1 MAGLE
6 TYPELPD
13 SRSIRVIK
21 LHGATCPSD
30 EIRFDLITV
39 SLDAPLPYEA
49 ISYTWSGQPLD
60 RPVYAN
66 GREYLVTRNA
76 EDVMRRLRPNKSD
89 HSRNLWIDAIC
100 INQKDDKEKAVEV
113 QLMYEIYANAERVN
127 IWLGQ
132 GSESTALALKWLRW
146 YSWTFSPVWKA
157 QAKCAGAIT
166 SASSIFIRLLLGI
179 AVICMSC
186 VCACIMLLVGAVVL
200 FPFGLLPIFKSGRSC
215 YSPFQLLQLIHTV
228 PGYKQQFRDGLAE
241 LASME
246 YWERAWT
253 VQEANANE
261 LCFILCGSSAPLR
274 LDLFY
279 MSHYMIPPIYIFST
293 LNNSKLNQRYSLH
306 MLDIFHTHTQA
317 EFGTQIFDVL
327 CKTKATIAKDKLFAI
342 RAMFPDSL
350 GALTIDYSVSDSDI
364 YTEAARIVLEET
376 QDVEFFRYAC
386 QPGREDKFP
395 SWVPSWSALI
405 DIPDWICKFAPATI
419 SQEAIIVEEDDMKV
433 LTLKGRLVDKAASAI
448 SERFPSVAPLQVPW
462 SRSLDLNVA
471 REAFVVL
478 RGWVH
483 STGATDNQDPCM
495 HQLAWVISQMIN
507 PDVNDVLAWLQ
518 LTWSEDNF
526 GMEKLWDYGLHG
538 GEVCDSRKIT
548 VNFLQ
553 MVSGRSLFMTETGR
567 VGMSTLVIRPG
578 DEIALLTGEKLPYVI
593 RKNLDRPDKYSLVA
607 PCWLSGALMGEEWPG
622 WNGQLEDLED
632 IELV

>member
-6 TYPELPD
+6 TYPELPN

-21 LHGATCPSD
+21 LHGATGPSD
-30 EIRFDLITV
+30 DIRFDLITV
-39 SLDAPLPYEA
+39 SLDDPLPYEA

-66 GREYLVTRNA
+66 GTEYLVTRNA
-76 EDVMRRLRPNKSD
+76 EDVMRRLRPNKPER
-89 HSRNLWIDAIC
+89 SRNLWIDAIC

-113 QLMYEIYANAERVN
+113 QLMYEIYAGAERVN

-132 GSESTALALKWLRW
+132 GSESTALALRWLRW

-157 QAKCAGAIT
+157 QARFAGAIT
-166 SASSIFIRLLLGI
+166 SS
-179 AVICMSC
+179 
-186 VCACIMLLVGAVVL
+186 
-200 FPFGLLPIFKSGRSC
+200 
-215 YSPFQLLQLIHTV
+215 
-228 PGYKQQFRDGLAE
+228 GYKQQFRDGLAD

-261 LCFILCGSSAPLR
+261 MCFILCGSSAPLR

-306 MLDIFHTHTQA
+306 MLDIFHTHVQA

-350 GALTIDYSVSDSDI
+350 GALTIDYSVPDSDI

-376 QDVEFFRYAC
+376 QNVEFFRYAC

-419 SQEAIIVEEDDMKV
+419 SQEAVIIEDDNAK
-433 LTLKGRLVDKAASAI
+433 LLKLKGRRVDKAASAI
-448 SERFPSVAPLQVPW
+448 SERFPNVAPLQVPW
-462 SRSLDLNVA
+462 SRSLDLDVA
-471 REAFVVL
+471 REAFVVF
-478 RGWVH
+478 REWVH
-483 STGATDNQDPCM
+483 STGAANNEDPCM
-495 HQLAWVISQMIN
+495 HQLAWMISQMIN
-507 PDVNDVLAWLQ
+507 LDVNDVLVWFQ
-518 LTWSEDNF
+518 LTWFEDNF

-538 GEVCDSRKIT
+538 REGCDSRKFT

-553 MVSGRSLFMTETGR
+553 MVSGRSLFMTKTGR
-567 VGMSTLVIRPG
+567 VGMSTLVIHPG

-593 RKNLDRPDKYSLVA
+593 RKNFDRPDKYALVA

-622 WNGQLEDLED
+622 WNGQLEDLKD

>member
-1 MAGLE
+1 MSQENSVELPIIKAIGPNYNYRIHSTLETHNLSIPSVMDRNNMAGLE

-21 LHGATCPSD
+21 LHGATSPSD
-30 EIRFDLITV
+30 DIRFDLITV

-76 EDVMRRLRPNKSD
+76 EDVMRRLRPNKPE

-100 INQKDDKEKAVEV
+100 INQKDDREKAVEV

-146 YSWTFSPVWKA
+146 YSWTFSPVWRA
-157 QAKCAGAIT
+157 QAKC
-166 SASSIFIRLLLGI
+166 
-179 AVICMSC
+179 
-186 VCACIMLLVGAVVL
+186 
-200 FPFGLLPIFKSGRSC
+200 
-215 YSPFQLLQLIHTV
+215 
-228 PGYKQQFRDGLAE
+228 YKKQFRDGLAD

-306 MLDIFHTHTQA
+306 ILDIFHTHTQA

-350 GALTIDYSVSDSDI
+350 GALTIDYSVPDSDI

-376 QDVEFFRYAC
+376 QNVEFFRYAC

-395 SWVPSWSALI
+395 SWVPLWSALI
-405 DIPDWICKFAPATI
+405 DIPDWICKFAPATLT
-419 SQEAIIVEEDDMKV
+419 QDAIIIEDDDMRV
-433 LTLKGRLVDKAASAI
+433 LTLKGRRVDKAVSAI
-448 SERFPSVAPLQVPW
+448 SGRFPSVALLQVPW
-462 SRSLDLNVA
+462 SRSLDLDVA
-471 REAFVVL
+471 REAFVVF
-478 RGWVH
+478 REWVH
-483 STGATDNQDPCM
+483 STGAADNQDPCM
-495 HQLAWVISQMIN
+495 QQLAWMISQMIN
-507 PDVNDVLAWLQ
+507 LDVNDVLAWFQ

-538 GEVCDSRKIT
+538 GEVCDCRKFT

>member
-1 MAGLE
+1 
-6 TYPELPD
+6 
-13 SRSIRVIK
+13 
-21 LHGATCPSD
+21 
-30 EIRFDLITV
+30 
-39 SLDAPLPYEA
+39 
-49 ISYTWSGQPLD
+49 
-60 RPVYAN
+60 
-66 GREYLVTRNA
+66 
-76 EDVMRRLRPNKSD
+76 MRRLRPNKPER
-89 HSRNLWIDAIC
+89 SRNLWIDAIC

-132 GSESTALALKWLRW
+132 GSESTALALRWLRW

-157 QAKCAGAIT
+157 QARFAGAIT
-166 SASSIFIRLLLGI
+166 SSGSIFIRLLLGI

-186 VCACIMLLVGAVVL
+186 VSACIMLLVGAVVL
-200 FPFGLLPIFKSGRSC
+200 FPFGLLPIFKS
-215 YSPFQLLQLIHTV
+215 
-228 PGYKQQFRDGLAE
+228 YKQQFRDGLAD

-261 LCFILCGSSAPLR
+261 MCFILCGSSAPLR

-306 MLDIFHTHTQA
+306 MLDIFHTHVQA

-350 GALTIDYSVSDSDI
+350 GALTIDYSVPDSDI

-376 QDVEFFRYAC
+376 QNVEFFRYAC

-419 SQEAIIVEEDDMKV
+419 SQEAVIIEDDNAK
-433 LTLKGRLVDKAASAI
+433 LLKLKGRRVDKAASAI
-448 SERFPSVAPLQVPW
+448 SERFPNVAPLQVPW
-462 SRSLDLNVA
+462 SRSLDLDVA
-471 REAFVVL
+471 REAFVVF
-478 RGWVH
+478 REWVH
-483 STGATDNQDPCM
+483 STGAANNEDPCM
-495 HQLAWVISQMIN
+495 HQLAWMISQMIN
-507 PDVNDVLAWLQ
+507 LDVNDVLVWFQ
-518 LTWSEDNF
+518 LTWFEDNF

-538 GEVCDSRKIT
+538 REGCDSRKFT

-553 MVSGRSLFMTETGR
+553 MVSGRSLFMTKTGR
-567 VGMSTLVIRPG
+567 VGMSTLVIHPG

-593 RKNLDRPDKYSLVA
+593 RKNFDRPDKYALVA

-622 WNGQLEDLED
+622 WNGQLEDLKD
-632 IELV
+632 IELL

>member
-21 LHGATCPSD
+21 LHGATSPSD
-30 EIRFDLITV
+30 DIRFDLITV
-39 SLDAPLPYEA
+39 SLDVPLPYEA

-76 EDVMRRLRPNKSD
+76 KDVMKRLRPNKPE

-100 INQKDDKEKAVEV
+100 INQKDDREKAVEV

-146 YSWTFSPVWKA
+146 YSWTFSPVWRA

-166 SASSIFIRLLLGI
+166 SA
-179 AVICMSC
+179 
-186 VCACIMLLVGAVVL
+186 
-200 FPFGLLPIFKSGRSC
+200 
-215 YSPFQLLQLIHTV
+215 
-228 PGYKQQFRDGLAE
+228 GYKNQFRDGLAD

-306 MLDIFHTHTQA
+306 ILDIFHTHTQV

-376 QDVEFFRYAC
+376 QNLEFFRYAC
-386 QPGREDKFP
+386 QSGREDNFP

-419 SQEAIIVEEDDMKV
+419 SQEAIILEDDDMKI
-433 LTLKGRLVDKAASAI
+433 LKLKGRRVEKAASAI
-448 SERFPSVAPLQVPW
+448 SGRFPRVAPLQVPW

-471 REAFVVL
+471 SEAFVVF
-478 RGWVH
+478 REWVH
-483 STGATDNQDPCM
+483 STGAADNQDPCM
-495 HQLAWVISQMIN
+495 HQLAWMISQMIN
-507 PDVNDVLAWLQ
+507 LDANDVLAWFQ

-526 GMEKLWDYGLHG
+526 GMEKLWDYGLNR
-538 GEVCDSRKIT
+538 GEVCDSRKFT

-553 MVSGRSLFMTETGR
+553 MVSGRSLFTTETGR
-567 VGMSTLVIRPG
+567 VGMSTLVIRLG

-593 RKNLDRPDKYSLVA
+593 RKSLDYPDKYSLIA
-607 PCWLSGALMGEEWPG
+607 PCWLSGALTGEEWPG

>member
-21 LHGATCPSD
+21 LHGATDPSD
-30 EIRFDLITV
+30 DIRFDLITV
-39 SLDAPLPYEA
+39 SLDEPLPYEA

-76 EDVMRRLRPNKSD
+76 EDVMRRLRPHKPE

-132 GSESTALALKWLRW
+132 GSASTALALKWLRW
-146 YSWTFSPVWKA
+146 YSWTFSPVWKT
-157 QAKCAGAIT
+157 QAKC
-166 SASSIFIRLLLGI
+166 
-179 AVICMSC
+179 
-186 VCACIMLLVGAVVL
+186 
-200 FPFGLLPIFKSGRSC
+200 
-215 YSPFQLLQLIHTV
+215 
-228 PGYKQQFRDGLAE
+228 YKKQFRDGLAD

-253 VQEANANE
+253 
-261 LCFILCGSSAPLR
+261 
-274 LDLFY
+274 
-279 MSHYMIPPIYIFST
+279 
-293 LNNSKLNQRYSLH
+293 
-306 MLDIFHTHTQA
+306 A
-317 EFGTQIFDVL
+317 EFGTQVFDVL
-327 CKTKATIAKDKLFAI
+327 CKTKATTAKDKLFAI

-350 GALTIDYSVSDSDI
+350 GELTIDYSVSDSDI
-364 YTEAARIVLEET
+364 YTEAARILLEET
-376 QDVEFFRYAC
+376 QNVELFRYAC
-386 QPGREDKFP
+386 QPGRQDDFP

-419 SQEAIIVEEDDMKV
+419 SQEAIIVEGDDMKV
-433 LTLKGRLVDKAASAI
+433 LTLKGRRVDKAASAI

-471 REAFVVL
+471 REAFVVF
-478 RGWVH
+478 REWVR

-495 HQLAWVISQMIN
+495 HQLAWIISQMIN
-507 PDVNDVLAWLQ
+507 LDANDVLAWFQ

-538 GEVCDSRKIT
+538 GEVCDCRKFT

-593 RKNLDRPDKYSLVA
+593 RKSLDRPDKYSLVA

>member
-1 MAGLE
+1 MDRQNMAGLE
-6 TYPELPD
+6 TYPELPN

-21 LHGATCPSD
+21 LHGATGPSD
-30 EIRFDLITV
+30 DIRFDLITV
-39 SLDAPLPYEA
+39 SLDDPLPYEA

-66 GREYLVTRNA
+66 GTEYLVTRNA
-76 EDVMRRLRPNKSD
+76 EDVMRRLRPNKPER
-89 HSRNLWIDAIC
+89 SRNLWIDAIC

-132 GSESTALALKWLRW
+132 GSESTALALRWLRW

-157 QAKCAGAIT
+157 QARFAGAIT
-166 SASSIFIRLLLGI
+166 SSGSIFIRLLLGI

-186 VCACIMLLVGAVVL
+186 VSACIMLLVGAVVL
-200 FPFGLLPIFKSGRSC
+200 FPFGLLPIFKS
-215 YSPFQLLQLIHTV
+215 
-228 PGYKQQFRDGLAE
+228 YKQQFRDGLAD

-261 LCFILCGSSAPLR
+261 MCFILCGSSAPLR

-306 MLDIFHTHTQA
+306 MLDIFHTHVQA

-350 GALTIDYSVSDSDI
+350 GALTIDYSVPDSDI

-376 QDVEFFRYAC
+376 QNVEFFRYAC

-419 SQEAIIVEEDDMKV
+419 SQEAVIIEDDNAK
-433 LTLKGRLVDKAASAI
+433 LLKLKGRRVDKAASAI
-448 SERFPSVAPLQVPW
+448 SERFPNVAPLQVPW
-462 SRSLDLNVA
+462 SRSLDLDVA
-471 REAFVVL
+471 REAFVVF
-478 RGWVH
+478 REWVH
-483 STGATDNQDPCM
+483 STGAANNEDPCM
-495 HQLAWVISQMIN
+495 HQLAWMISQMIN
-507 PDVNDVLAWLQ
+507 LDVNDVLVWFQ
-518 LTWSEDNF
+518 LTWFEDNF

-538 GEVCDSRKIT
+538 REGCDSRKFT

-553 MVSGRSLFMTETGR
+553 MVSGRSLFMTKTGR
-567 VGMSTLVIRPG
+567 VGMSTLVIHPG

-593 RKNLDRPDKYSLVA
+593 RKNFDRPDKYALVA

-622 WNGQLEDLED
+622 WNGQLEDLKD
-632 IELV
+632 IELL

>member
-1 MAGLE
+1 MNGHTVAGLE

-21 LHGATCPSD
+21 LHGATSSSD
-30 EIRFDLITV
+30 DIRFDLITV

-76 EDVMRRLRPNKSD
+76 EDVMRRLRPNKPE

-100 INQKDDKEKAVEV
+100 INQKDDTEKAVEV

-132 GSESTALALKWLRW
+132 GSESTALALRWLRW
-146 YSWTFSPVWKA
+146 YSWTFSSVWKA
-157 QAKCAGAIT
+157 QTRCAEGIT
-166 SASSIFIRLLLGI
+166 SAGSIFIRLLLGI

-200 FPFGLLPIFKSGRSC
+200 FPFGLLPIFKS
-215 YSPFQLLQLIHTV
+215 YKKQFQ
-228 PGYKQQFRDGLAE
+228 DGLAN

-261 LCFILCGSSAPLR
+261 MCFILCGTSAPLR
-274 LDLFY
+274 LDLFS
-279 MSHYMIPPIYIFST
+279 MSHYMIPPIYVFSP

-306 MLDIFHTHTQA
+306 MLDIFHTHVQA
-317 EFGTQIFDVL
+317 EFGTQMFDVL

-350 GALTIDYSVSDSDI
+350 GALTIDYSLSDNDI

-376 QDVEFFRYAC
+376 QNVEFFRYAC
-386 QPGREDKFP
+386 QPGREDGFP

-419 SQEAIIVEEDDMKV
+419 SQEAFIIEDDDIKV
-433 LTLKGRLVDKAASAI
+433 LKLKGRRVDKAASAI

-462 SRSLDLNVA
+462 SRLLDLNVA
-471 REAFVVL
+471 RQAFVVF
-478 RGWVH
+478 REWVH
-483 STGATDNQDPCM
+483 ATGAANNEDPCM
-495 HQLAWVISQMIN
+495 HQLAWMISQMIRL
-507 PDVNDVLAWLQ
+507 DVNDVLAWFQ

-538 GEVCDSRKIT
+538 GEVCDSRKFT

-553 MVSGRSLFMTETGR
+553 MVSGRSLFMTEAGR

-578 DEIALLTGEKLPYVI
+578 DEIVLLTGEKLPYII
-593 RKNLDRPDKYSLVA
+593 RKSLERPGKYSVVA

-622 WNGQLEDLED
+622 WNGQLEALED